1 MSETSKLG
9 LPFLFAGQAQTEL
22 AHNEAL
28 QRLDSFLFPLL
39 GEVSGRAP
47 PARPAVGRCYIVPEK
62 ATGDWT
68 GADRNLA
75 CFSEAGWRF
84 LPPFEGLTAVR
95 QADGATAIYLR
106 GQWNFRDLRSSER
119 RASGKKAQVVR
130 REAVPDAAGGRVVD
144 VEARASL
151 AAVIEVLRSRGII
164 EP

>member
-1 MSETSKLG
+1 MPGCRPGNRRGAAGGGLGRVAALEHCDQHREGRRMSETSKLG
-9 LPFLFAGQAQTEL
+9 LPFLFAGQAQKEL

-95 QADGATAIYLR
+95 QADGAT
-106 GQWNFRDLRSSER
+106 
-119 RASGKKAQVVR
+119 
-130 REAVPDAAGGRVVD
+130 
-144 VEARASL
+144 
-151 AAVIEVLRSRGII
+151 
-164 EP
+164 